1 MSTELFLAVDNNP
14 QDVKAFES
22 LIKASTAA
30 DDRDTLADVYKNV
43 PRWAPDNA
51 QNHMVRVLSQYARTA
66 TNTSLQSWLNYQNG
80 LLFWQTYRDQQM
92 AEMAFRK
99 VESLPDGPEAADL
112 LRRFYIDFYVAQNNW
127 RRLEQVLTE
136 PAKGGYEDKIEVARL
151 LARLAEEKGQQDKAV
166 GFWAQVRGD
175 NPQDA
180 ESEAALR
187 RLYAAVGKWN
197 AMVDLLKEGL
207 DRLDPRDIAEKTSI
221 HLEMI
226 DIYKNRM
233 NAPAKVVASWQAILD
248 IDPGNA
254 QALDAL
260 AAEYTEMK
268 RWPDLVKVLQQKVE
282 YEEDTK
288 KLVALHKQIASIM
301 IERFSNA
308 GEAIKSYEAI
318 LELEPDNREAIKIL
332 KDIYDQRRDYDSFV
346 AISEREIGLVTDSGQ
361 RFKRLVELAKLASE
375 KLRKPQTP
383 IALWERVL
391 ETDPAHKEALTEL
404 ENWFEREKNWER
416 LSDILERRIALEK
429 DVPAQVNLL
438 DKLGMVASSRLGD
451 PEKAADVWRQIL
463 SRDKEHRKAQ
473 TELKKKYLSERD
485 WDGLEWFFR
494 NYGDVNEWVRT
505 LEQQVKSIEEP
516 EERVTLLYK
525 AAAVWKDE
533 LKDTRRAVKNLEA
546 VIELEPRH
554 ADTARM
560 LIPIYQEL
568 GSWKDLPNVY
578 EIVLE
583 ASEDPLE
590 RKELLL
596 QRAKVEE
603 EKLGNVEGAFF
614 AYVQAV
620 SENPGATELHPKL
633 RQLAEASANWE
644 SYVYVLQNS
653 VDHIDADAARVEV
666 LLEIGHVYRDKLGS
680 DDTSLT
686 FFNRVLALDPYNRGA
701 LDAAERAWEATGAV
715 DQLVLCYQKRLATVV
730 DSEERKATL
739 FKLANVWRN
748 AVQANDEAE
757 AVLVEMNDDFPTD
770 QRVHDALIEIYLE
783 ESRYPEL
790 RDVLERK
797 RDVMSID
804 LTGAGAASDG
814 ASAPLMA
821 DIESQLGMLTYGTG
835 DDPVAAAAAAIDR
848 YEAALSFDPT
858 HAITVVRLE
867 ELLAAEGER
876 PRLTRLLAPVYER
889 ESQWGK
895 LAQMLELQW
904 VAAKDDDD
912 QQAQVELL
920 GRLGELYELRLD
932 DKDLAWRTE
941 ARLFLLRPESGKVRS
956 GLEALTAELG
966 RWPQLVTLYSQECDS
981 PPDKASRLAI
991 KLEVARTWHK
1001 RLGDAGGDDKT
1012 ARLEEARA
1020 FYQKVRDEEP
1030 EHKESIDA
1038 LEEIYVDLDRSE
1050 DLLEIYRGQID
1061 LSPEVDAKLDYLF
1074 RTVDLLRDRLG
1085 RPEDAIAPAEEAL
1098 ALAPGNLGA
1107 IQRLDELF
1115 TVTERWEDLAS
1126 TLEDTIRLVASDK
1139 ERVVVL
1145 KNRLALIYEQPLERP
1160 DTAIEIHASV
1170 LETDNDN
1177 EAAIDALERLFENA
1191 DLAPSIA
1198 PILQP
1203 VYERRGDWQRL
1214 VDVYSVR
1221 EEAATD
1227 VREKVDWHYRIAA
1240 LYENEGQQP
1249 EMAFSQFEAAANLEP
1264 GSEQTLGELL
1274 RLTDT
1279 LDNHGELILFLQSI
1293 VEDIPSVERRIAT
1306 HRTIALLARDKTHD
1320 LGGAEKQFRAIL
1332 DIDAGDMPA
1341 TDALIALYRDKQ
1353 DDANLVEMLLR
1364 KAPMH
1369 GVAVADRNGLYAEAG
1384 RIAADTLKKPDQAIE
1399 VFETLHALDPNGTVG
1414 LDNLE
1419 TLYERTEDWD
1429 NLVRIYREKIGRSDD
1444 VTHKKHFASLM
1455 GFVQAEKLESPD
1467 DAIATW
1473 HQILGWDPNDSDALV
1488 QLDALYSQQG
1498 DWFNLKETLRKVQ
1511 ELQLSS
1517 GVGQAGWADA
1527 QFRIAKLYENPEQ
1540 LADVNAAIDAY
1551 GALLTK
1557 DPKHEGAVTSLETI
1571 LAERDAYDRA
1581 FATLRP
1587 VLERGERF
1595 EELWQQFEVLAAH
1608 QVDEPEKHVESLHQM
1623 ADLAEIRLVD
1633 ARRALDAQAR
1643 AFAIAP
1649 RNAHTIGEL
1658 ERLAEQNS
1666 FWEDLVGIYSRAA
1679 AAGDDDFLALELR
1692 LKAGAILMDRLGDKV
1707 RATDAYRA
1715 IAKDHPD
1722 HAEVQER
1729 LHRLYEERQMWPELA
1744 GILRAQAE
1752 SEPEPARR
1760 IVYLEKL
1767 ARVAESRLED
1777 SQKAYEAYVE
1787 ILELDR
1793 TSPLAIGE
1801 LRRLFEAGVNSL
1813 DIADRL
1819 EPIYR
1824 EHSRWD
1830 ELDSLLQMKLSV
1842 IDDPND
1848 QLQLMRD
1855 LALLALD
1862 KRGSEADALE
1872 WYGQAFQLD
1881 PDDDGLISEMERL
1894 AGAVS
1899 PSAAV
1904 AATRGHERLNY
1915 YTLAGAEI
1923 AAEDD
1928 RKVQLW
1934 HRASVVARDR
1944 LGLAPEAER
1953 ILRKLLAVEPQNADA
1968 LRALDNLLV
1977 QGERWADLEPVLVTQ
1992 TTSDDIFDDERVV
2005 VWTRLAEL
2013 YRDRLGRRDD
2023 AVQAWKEVLELQ
2035 DMHELALRALREMYT
2050 DDERWPELFD
2060 VLQRLSDLS
2069 RDPEERVQHLSD
2081 MAQIA
2086 EQYLGQ
2092 PARSIELWE
2101 DVLAA
2106 RPNDIESVGELQRL
2120 LAAQG
2125 EAATSSEGRQKAYGA
2140 LAEAYERELRM
2151 QVPLTKERRLEVYK
2165 GIGRLWQSELDDVF
2179 NAQGAWERARNE
2191 EPFDREAL
2199 DALRGIHQ
2207 GSGNDS
2213 ARAEILDSALASEQY
2228 TPAEQ
2233 LDLWRD
2239 LGEIRTDVFNDQPG
2253 AIEAWRAV
2261 LTLSPAAEPLAEGG
2275 SLTVTGQAIQ
2285 NLEVLYENTQRW
2297 QDLVELYEKKLAL
2310 IDDDNQRVE
2319 TWLHVGTIQQDNL
2332 QNAAAAAATYRSIL
2346 GANPKQLEASH
2357 RIEVIYE
2364 ANGQWR
2370 ELAQLLLARNNHLEP
2385 DEQLL
2390 NLQRL
2395 AQVHEQRLN
2404 EPDSAFI
2411 VLQNANEIAPDDTH
2425 VMTELERLAAVTGQ
2439 WQDLYEVYE
2448 ATLPS
2453 IEGDAKFE
2461 LMLKS
2466 ADVQRDKIGS
2476 KKEAI
2481 RLYERVLAEHSEN
2494 EPALRALSELDE
2506 VEARWPE
2513 LVAVLSTLADVTPN
2527 YDEKKELY
2535 QRIGRVHETRLS
2547 DLDAAVASWNQALD
2561 LDERDRV
2568 VLKELE
2574 RLHIARR
2581 DWQALIDIYEKDA
2594 MLDPALEVERRV
2606 QIAGIY
2612 EQYIKDIDK
2621 AVAAFEDV
2629 LGIDPANETAL
2640 ERLEALYGERE
2651 DYDSLLDVYERA
2663 YNAARNDD
2671 DRLRMAKNA
2680 AILHGEKND
2689 PRSAADAWNRVLR
2702 LKADEPEAFQS
2713 LVKIYTT
2720 ESEWDDLIKLYELR
2734 YETADGASERAD
2746 ALSSMAS
2753 IYRTQLDDVDNA
2765 IAMYERVLLERRG
2778 DPVALDALDELLAH
2792 QGQWEQVIENLEK
2805 KLETETD
2812 IAKRVALLCRQGLV
2826 ASNELDDNY
2835 RSAASYT
2842 RVLKEDP
2849 GNATAVEELLR
2860 IYREDE
2866 RWDKAVETLNHKL
2879 THATSRNE
2887 RAAVHVDLAEIMSE
2901 KLGQEDQA
2909 LAHFEEAE
2917 RADPESRRALQVL
2930 ADHYMKTGAYEKAMT
2945 RLEALVDKL
2954 DPEVDK
2960 AIVAQTHKK
2969 TGLCAEALYLDDQA
2983 IDELNLSAQ
2992 LVPPDLET
3000 VRALG
3005 RIHYKKGNYHEAE
3018 RFLQEV
3024 LDKYKKDLTSDDQV
3038 KVLMQLGESA
3048 LKVKNIAKAQLY
3060 LKQVVESQPQN
3071 PQALESIIEVLRQY
3085 GEWNEAVRFQE
3096 RLLGLRSDKHEQY
3109 KILLAMGDT
3118 YVQELKDRRRGAE
3131 AYRKALDLDVYP
3143 KAPALKLVE
3152 LCLQSNEFEDAIRN
3166 LKKLV
3171 QLEDEPKRK
3180 AQFAYMAGVVYRDN
3194 LNDAAE
3200 AVKYFNLSLD
3210 HNLDNLQA
3218 FRTIDELVTKAR
3230 DWKAL
3235 DQNYRRMI
3243 QRVREAGQ
3251 NLPGRDQILF
3261 KLYEGLGEIYRSRLK
3276 DNGKSIASF
3285 ELARET
3291 KPDEGRIREIL
3302 ASLYEGAEDS
3312 VDKAIKEHRWLIA
3325 QQANRYDSYRK
3336 LVELFK
3342 KARQYD
3348 AAWCIAGLLTALRQA
3363 NPEESQFYQRYLRG
3377 TMAEPNRVIDQALWM
3392 QCVMSRQEDPEVG
3405 RVIEI
3410 VYAALGKARISKPDK
3425 DYQLKK
3431 KSRLELNEGLLVT
3444 NTIAK
3449 VLRMFGMP
3457 APEMYRGELATGIEF
3472 LQTDPPKL
3480 RFGTDVLSGVTDKE
3494 LAFHVARRMT
3504 YFMPSHL
3511 VAILYPREAL
3521 EGLYLGA
3528 ASVVDPNYQITTR
3541 DDVDPSAKA
3550 MLLQAAG
3557 ETRGVLEKQ
3566 LTPELRQQLT
3576 AVMRSLWKRTPVPEL
3591 GIWHRAIELT
3601 AIHAGVV
3608 ASNDP
3613 ALALELLQRESTGMS
3628 KLTKQEK
3635 LRDHVLYVMSDAYL
3649 QLRKQLGLQID
3660 YSDLMA

>member
-1 MSTELFLAVDNNP
+1 MSTELFLAVENNP
-14 QDVKAFES
+14 QDVKAFEN
-22 LIKASTAA
+22 LIKTTTAA
-30 DDRDTLADVYKNV
+30 DDRDTLEEVYKNV
-43 PRWAPDNA
+43 PRWAPDSA

-66 TNTSLQSWLNYQNG
+66 TNTNLQSWLNYKNG

-99 VESLPDGPEAADL
+99 VESLPDGADAADQ

-136 PAKGGYEDKIEVARL
+136 PAKGGYEDKLEVARL

-166 GFWAQVRGD
+166 GFWAQVRAED
-175 NPQDA
+175 SQDLEA
-180 ESEAALR
+180 ESALR

-207 DRLDPRDIAEKTSI
+207 DRLGPNDIADKTAI

-233 NAPAKVVASWQAILD
+233 NAPAKVVASWQSILD

-282 YEEDTK
+282 HETNPT
-288 KLVALHKQIASIM
+288 KLVALHKQVASIM
-301 IERFSNA
+301 MERFSNA

-318 LELEPDNREAIKIL
+318 LEIEPTNREAIKVL

-346 AISEREIGLVTDSGQ
+346 AISEREIGLVDDEKQ

-391 ETDPAHKEALTEL
+391 ETDSNNKEALTEL

-416 LSDILERRIALEK
+416 LAEILERRIALEK
-429 DVPAQVNLL
+429 DVPSQVNLL

-451 PEKAADVWRQIL
+451 AEKAADVWRQIL
-463 SRDKEHRKAQ
+463 ARDKEHRKAQ
-473 TELKKKYLSERD
+473 TELKKKYLNERD

-494 NYGDVNEWVRT
+494 NHGDVNEWVRT

-560 LIPIYQEL
+560 LIPIYQEI

-583 ASEDPLE
+583 SSDDPAE
-590 RKELLL
+590 RKDLLL

-603 EKLGNVEGAFF
+603 EKLGNVENAFF
-614 AYVQAV
+614 AYYQAV
-620 SENPGATELHPKL
+620 SENPSAGELHPKL
-633 RQLAEASANWE
+633 RSLAEATSNWE
-644 SYVYVLQNS
+644 SYVNVLQDS

-666 LLEIGHVYRDKLGS
+666 LLEIGHVYRDKL
-680 DDTSLT
+680 DADETALT

-730 DSEERKATL
+730 DSDERKATL

-757 AVLVEMNDDFPTD
+757 AVLVEMNDDFPAD
-770 QRVHDALIEIYLE
+770 LRVHDALIDIYLE
-783 ESRYPEL
+783 GQRYPEL
-790 RDVLERK
+790 RDVLEKK
-797 RDVMSID
+797 RDVM
-804 LTGAGAASDG
+804 AVDG
-814 ASAPLMA
+814 ASGMVMA

-835 DDPVAAAAAAIDR
+835 DDDAVSAAIDR
-848 YEAALSFDPT
+848 YEAALSHDAS
-858 HAITVVRLE
+858 HENTVVRLE
-867 ELLAAEGER
+867 ELLGATAER
-876 PRLTRLLAPVYER
+876 QRLTKLLAPVYDR
-889 ESQWGK
+889 QSQWDK
-895 LAQMLELQW
+895 LSQMLELQW
-904 VAAKDDDD
+904 VAAKEDDD
-912 QQAQVELL
+912 QQTQVDLL
-920 GRLGELYELRLD
+920 ERLGELYQLRLD
-932 DKDLAWRTE
+932 NKDLGWRTS
-941 ARLFLLRPESGKVRS
+941 ARLFLLRPESGAVRS
-956 GLEALTAELG
+956 TLESLTAELG
-966 RWPQLVTLYSQECDS
+966 RWPALVTLYSQEAET
-981 PPDKASRLAI
+981 PADKASRLAI

-1001 RLGDAGGDDKT
+1001 RVSDEGAEARV
-1012 ARLEEARA
+1012 ARLEEARS
-1020 FYQKVRDEEP
+1020 FYSKVRDEEP

-1038 LEEIYVDLDRSE
+1038 LEEIYIDLDRSDE
-1050 DLLEIYRGQID
+1050 LVEIYRNQID
-1061 LSPEVDAKLDYLF
+1061 LAPEVDAKLDYLF

-1107 IQRLDELF
+1107 MQRLDELF

-1145 KNRLALIYEQPLERP
+1145 KNRLALVYEGPLERP

-1170 LETDNDN
+1170 LEQEPENQ
-1177 EAAIDALERLFENA
+1177 AAVDALERLFENN

-1203 VYERRGDWQRL
+1203 YYEKKGDWQRL
-1214 VDVYSVR
+1214 VDVYAVR
-1221 EEAATD
+1221 EEAAND

-1249 EMAFSQFEAAANLEP
+1249 EMAFSQFESAANLEP
-1264 GSEQTLGELL
+1264 GSEKTLGQLL
-1274 RLTDT
+1274 RLTDQ

-1332 DIDAGDMPA
+1332 DIDPADMPA
-1341 TDALIALYRDKQ
+1341 TDALIQLYRDKN
-1353 DDANLVEMLLR
+1353 DNANLVEMLLR
-1364 KAPMH
+1364 KAPMA
-1369 GVAVADRNGLYAEAG
+1369 GVAIADRNALYAEAG
-1384 RIAADTLKKPDQAIE
+1384 RIAADTLNAPEQAIE
-1399 VFETLHALDPNGTVG
+1399 IFETLHQLDPDGGVG

-1429 NLVRIYREKIGRSDD
+1429 NLVRIYRDKIGRAGD
-1444 VTHKKHFASLM
+1444 VTTKKHFAALM
-1455 GFVQAEKLESPD
+1455 GFVQADKLDSAG
-1467 DAIATW
+1467 DAIQTW
-1473 HQILGWDPNDSDALV
+1473 HQVLGWDPNDADALV

-1511 ELQLSS
+1511 ENQIAS
-1517 GVGQAGWADA
+1517 GNGEQGWADA
-1527 QFRIAKLYENPEQ
+1527 QFRIAKLFENPDQ
-1540 LADVNAAIDAY
+1540 LGDVNAAIDAY
-1551 GALLTK
+1551 GELLAKNPTH
-1557 DPKHEGAVTSLETI
+1557 PGAIESLQTI
-1571 LAERDAYDRA
+1571 LAEREAHDKA

-1587 VLERGERF
+1587 VLEKSDRF
-1595 EELWQQFEVLAAH
+1595 EDLWAQYEVLAAH
-1608 QVDEPEKHVESLHQM
+1608 QVDEPDKQVESLHQM
-1623 ADLAEIRLVD
+1623 ADLAEIRLLD
-1633 ARRALDAQAR
+1633 ARRALGAQAR

-1666 FWEDLVGIYSRAA
+1666 FWEDLVGIYGKAA
-1679 AAGDDDFLALELR
+1679 DGGDDDYLALELR
-1692 LKAGAILMDRLGDKV
+1692 LKAGAILMDRLGDKA
-1707 RATDAYRA
+1707 RATEAYRA
-1715 IAKDHPD
+1715 IAKDHPE

-1744 GILRAQAE
+1744 KILRAQAE
-1752 SEPEPARR
+1752 SEPEPMRR

-1767 ARVAESRLED
+1767 ARIAETRLED
-1777 SQKAYEAYVE
+1777 SNKAYEAYVE

-1793 TSPLAIGE
+1793 TSPLAIRE

-1813 DIADRL
+1813 DIAERL

-1824 EHSRWD
+1824 DGARWD

-1842 IDDPND
+1842 IDDPSD

-1872 WYGQAFQLD
+1872 WYGQAFQID
-1881 PDDDGLISEMERL
+1881 PEDEGLLSEMERL
-1894 AGAVS
+1894 AGL
-1899 PSAAV
+1899 
-1904 AATRGHERLNY
+1904 TGGFERLNY
-1915 YTLAGAEI
+1915 YTLAGAEV
-1923 AAEDD
+1923 ATESD

-1934 HRASVVARDR
+1934 HRAAVVARDR
-1944 LGLAPEAER
+1944 LGNAAEAER
-1953 ILRKLLAVEPQNADA
+1953 ILRKLLDVDAQNADA
-1968 LRALDNLLV
+1968 LRALDALLV

-1992 TTSDDIFDDERVV
+1992 TKSDDIFDDERVL

-2013 YRDRLGRRDD
+2013 YRDRLDRRDD

-2035 DMHELALRALREMYT
+2035 DMHEPALRALREMYT
-2050 DDERWPELFD
+2050 EDERWPELFD
-2060 VLQRLSDLS
+2060 ILQRLSDIA
-2069 RDPEERVQHLSD
+2069 RDPEERVQHLGI

-2086 EQYLGQ
+2086 EQYLDQ
-2092 PARSIELWE
+2092 PNKAIELWE
-2101 DVLAA
+2101 DVLSA
-2106 RPNDIESVGELQRL
+2106 RPDDVESVGELQRL
-2120 LAAQG
+2120 LIAQG
-2125 EAATSSEGRQKAYGA
+2125 DAATTSDARQKAYGA

-2151 QVPLTKERRLEVYK
+2151 NVAHTKERRLDVYK

-2179 NAQGAWERARNE
+2179 NAQSAWERARNE

-2207 GSGNDS
+2207 AGGNDS
-2213 ARAEILDSALASEQY
+2213 ARAEILESAIASEQY
-2228 TPAEQ
+2228 TPEEQ
-2233 LDLWRD
+2233 LELWKDLA
-2239 LGEIRTDVFNDQPG
+2239 EIRTDVFNDQPG
-2253 AIEAWRAV
+2253 AIEAWRNVMA
-2261 LTLSPAAEPLAEGG
+2261 LSPAGEPMAEGG
-2275 SLTVTGQAIQ
+2275 TVTVTGQAIAS
-2285 NLEVLYENTQRW
+2285 LEILYENTQRW
-2297 QDLVELYEKKLAL
+2297 QDLVELYEKKLGL
-2310 IDDDNQRVE
+2310 IEDDAQRVE

-2332 QNAAAAAATYRSIL
+2332 QNTASAAATYRAIL
-2346 GANPKQLEASH
+2346 EKNPKQLEASH
-2357 RIEVIYE
+2357 RLETIYE
-2364 ANGQWR
+2364 ANGQWA
-2370 ELAQLLLARNNHLEP
+2370 ELAALLLQRNEHLDP
-2385 DEQLL
+2385 DEQLM

-2395 AQVHEQRLN
+2395 AQVHEVRLGDA
-2404 EPDSAFI
+2404 DSAFI
-2411 VLQNANEIAPDDTH
+2411 VLQQANEVAPDDTH
-2425 VMTELERLAAVTGQ
+2425 VMGELERLAGITGQ
-2439 WQDLYEVYE
+2439 WGDLYAVYE
-2448 ATLPS
+2448 ATLPH
-2453 IEGDAKFE
+2453 IDGDAKLD

-2476 KKEAI
+2476 RTEAI
-2481 RLYERVLAEHSEN
+2481 RLYERVLGEHAES
-2494 EPALRALSELDE
+2494 EPALRALSDLDE
-2506 VEARWPE
+2506 AEGRWPE
-2513 LVAVLSTLADVTPN
+2513 LVEVLATLADVTPN
-2527 YDEKKELY
+2527 YDEKKGLY
-2535 QRIGRVHETRLS
+2535 QRIGRVHETHLG
-2547 DLDAAVASWNQALD
+2547 DLDAAVAAWNQSLD
-2561 LDERDRV
+2561 LDERDQSI
-2568 VLKELE
+2568 LKELE
-2574 RLHIARR
+2574 RLQIARR

-2594 MLDPALEVERRV
+2594 MLDPANEVERRV

-2621 AVAAFEDV
+2621 AIGAFEDV
-2629 LGIDPANETAL
+2629 LGIDPANENAL

-2651 DYDSLLDVYERA
+2651 DWDSLLDVYERA
-2663 YNAARNDD
+2663 YNAAKNDD

-2680 AILHGEKND
+2680 AILHGDFRND
-2689 PRSAADAWNRVLR
+2689 LRSAADAWNRVLR
-2702 LKADEPEAFQS
+2702 LKADEVEAFDS
-2713 LVKIYTT
+2713 LVKIYNQQG
-2720 ESEWDDLIKLYELR
+2720 EWDDLIKLYELR
-2734 YETADGASERAD
+2734 YETANDATERAN
-2746 ALSSMAS
+2746 ALTAMAD
-2753 IYRTQLDDVDNA
+2753 IYRTKLDDVDNA
-2765 IAMYERVLLERRG
+2765 ISMYERVLLERRG
-2778 DPVALDALDELLAH
+2778 DKVALDALDELLSQ

-2812 IAKRVALLCRQGLV
+2812 TATRVDLLCRQGLV
-2826 ASNELDDNY
+2826 AANELDDNY
-2835 RSAASYT
+2835 RASASYT
-2842 RVLKEDP
+2842 RVLKEVP
-2849 GNATAVEELLR
+2849 GNETAVEELLR
-2860 IYREDE
+2860 IYRADE
-2866 RWDKAVETLNHKL
+2866 RWDKVVETLNHKL
-2879 THATSRNE
+2879 VHSTSRIE
-2887 RAAVHVDLAEIMSE
+2887 QAAVHVDLAEVMSD
-2901 KLGQEDQA
+2901 KLGQEEAA
-2909 LAHFEEAE
+2909 LTHFEEAE

-2930 ADHYMKTGAYEKAMT
+2930 ADHYMRTGSFEKAMT
-2945 RLEALVDKL
+2945 RLEALIDKL
-2954 DPEVDK
+2954 DPDVDK
-2960 AIVAQTHKK
+2960 ALVAQTHKK

-2992 LVPPDLET
+2992 LVPPDLDT

-3005 RIHYKKGNYHEAE
+3005 RIHYKKGNYREAE
-3018 RFLQEV
+3018 RYLQEV
-3024 LDKYKKDLTSDDQV
+3024 LDKYKKDLSSDEQV

-3060 LKQVVESQPQN
+3060 LKQVVEAQPNN
-3071 PQALESIIEVLRQY
+3071 PHALENIIEVLRQY
-3085 GEWNEAVRFQE
+3085 GEWNDAVRFQE
-3096 RLLGLRSDKHEQY
+3096 RLLGLKTDKHEQY

-3118 YVQELKDRRRGAE
+3118 YVQELKDKKRATE
-3131 AYRKALDLDVYP
+3131 AYRKALDLEVFP
-3143 KAPALKLVE
+3143 KQPALKLVE
-3152 LCLQSNEFEDAIRN
+3152 LNLQSNEFEDAIRN
-3166 LKKLV
+3166 LNRLIK
-3171 QLEDEPKRK
+3171 LEDEPKRK
-3180 AQFAYMAGVVYRDN
+3180 AQFAYMAGVVFRDN
-3194 LNDAAE
+3194 LNDANE
-3200 AVKYFNLSLD
+3200 AVKYFNVSLD

-3251 NLPGRDQILF
+3251 TLPNRDQILF

-3276 DNGKSIASF
+3276 DNAKAIASF
-3285 ELARET
+3285 ELARDT
-3291 KPDEGRIREIL
+3291 KPDDPRIREIL
-3302 ASLYEGAEDS
+3302 ASLYEGIEGGEDS
-3312 VDKAIKEHRWLIA
+3312 ITKSIKEHRWLIA

-3342 KARQYD
+3342 KSRQHD
-3348 AAWCIAGLLTALRQA
+3348 AAWCIAGLLVALRQA
-3363 NPEESQFYQRYLRG
+3363 NAEETSFYQKYLTG
-3377 TMAEPNRVIDQALWM
+3377 TMAEPNRVVDQALWM

-3410 VYAALGKARISKPDK
+3410 VYAALGKARVSKPDK

-3504 YFMPSHL
+3504 YFMPPHL
-3511 VAILYPREAL
+3511 VAILYPRESL

-3541 DDVDPSAKA
+3541 DDVDPTAKQ

-3566 LTPELRQQLT
+3566 LPPELRQQLT

-3591 GIWHRAIELT
+3591 GIWHRAVELT

-3608 ASNDP
+3608 ACNDP

-3635 LRDHVLYVMSDAYL
+3635 LRDHVLYVMSDLYL

-3660 YSDLMA
+3660 YSELM

>member
-14 QDVKAFES
+14 QDVKAFEN
-22 LIKASTAA
+22 LVKTCTAA
-30 DDRDTLADVYKNV
+30 DDRDTLEEVYLNV
-43 PRWAPDNA
+43 PRWAPDSA

-66 TNTSLQSWLNYQNG
+66 TNPALQSWLNYKNG
-80 LLFWQTYRDQQM
+80 ILFWKTYHDQQM

-99 VESLPDGPEAADL
+99 VESLPDGAEAAEL
-112 LRRFYIDFYVAQNNW
+112 LRGFYIEFYVAQNNW

-136 PAKGGYEDKIEVARL
+136 PAKGGYEDKVMVARL
-151 LARLAEEKGQQDKAV
+151 LARLAEDKGQQDKAV
-166 GFWAQVRGD
+166 GFWAQVR
-175 NPQDA
+175 A
-180 ESEAALR
+180 EDPEDREADAALR

-207 DRLDPRDIAEKTSI
+207 DRLGPDDVAEKTAI

-233 NAPAKVVASWQAILD
+233 NAPAKVVASWQSILE
-248 IDPGNA
+248 IDPGNR

-268 RWPDLVKVLQQKVE
+268 RWPDLVKVLHQKVE
-282 YEEDTK
+282 HEKDPK
-288 KLVALHKQIASIM
+288 KLVALHKQVASIM

-318 LELEPDNREAIKIL
+318 LDLEPDNREAIKVL

-346 AISEREIGLVTDSGQ
+346 AISEREIGLIADDKQ

-391 ETDPAHKEALTEL
+391 EVEPTHKEALTEL

-416 LSDILERRIALEK
+416 LVDILEKRIALEK
-429 DVPAQVNLL
+429 DVPSQVNLL
-438 DKLGMVASSRLGD
+438 DKLGMVASARLGD
-451 PEKAADVWRQIL
+451 AEKAADVWRQIL
-463 SRDKEHRKAQ
+463 ARDREHRKAQ
-473 TELKKKYLSERD
+473 TELKKKYLHEHD

-505 LEQQVKSIEEP
+505 LEQQVKSIDEP
-516 EERVTLLYK
+516 EEKVTLLYK

-560 LIPIYQEL
+560 LIPIYQEI

-583 ASEDPLE
+583 SSEDPIE

-596 QRAKVEE
+596 SRAKVEE
-603 EKLGNVEGAFF
+603 DRLGNVEGAFF

-620 SENPGATELHPKL
+620 SENPAAVELHPKL

-644 SYVYVLQNS
+644 SYVYVLQDS
-653 VDHIDADAARVEV
+653 VDHIESDSARVEV
-666 LLEIGHVYRDKLGS
+666 LLEIGHVYRDKLAA
-680 DDTSLT
+680 DDTALT

-730 DSEERKATL
+730 DSDERKATL
-739 FKLANVWRN
+739 FKLAHVWRD
-748 AVQANDEAE
+748 AVKANDEAE

-770 QRVHDALIEIYLE
+770 LRVHDQLIDIYLE
-783 ESRYPEL
+783 ESRFPEL
-790 RDVLERK
+790 RDVLEKK
-797 RDVMSID
+797 RDVMATDSVD
-804 LTGAGAASDG
+804 SASPQHAAN
-814 ASAPLMA
+814 MA
-821 DIESQLGMLTYGTG
+821 DLEAQLGMLAYGTAA
-835 DDPVAAAAAAIDR
+835 DDVEGAVTAAVDR
-848 YEAALSFDPT
+848 YEAALGHQPT
-858 HAITVVRLE
+858 HAATVARLE
-867 ELLAAEGER
+867 ELLSAAHER
-876 PRLTRLLAPVYER
+876 QRITRLLAPVYER
-889 ESQWGK
+889 EAQWDK

-904 VAAKDDDD
+904 VAARDDDD
-912 QQAQVELL
+912 QVTQVELL
-920 GRLGELYELRLD
+920 EKLAALYEQRLD
-932 DKDLAWRTE
+932 DKDLGWRTD
-941 ARLFLLRPESGKVRS
+941 ARLFLLRPDNGAVRAR
-956 GLEALTAELG
+956 LEALTSGLG
-966 RWPQLVTLYSQECDS
+966 RWRELVTLYAQEADT
-981 PPDKASRLAI
+981 PADKASRLAI
-991 KLEVARTWHK
+991 KLEVARTWHR
-1001 RLGDAGGDDKT
+1001 RLDDT
-1012 ARLEEARA
+1012 VAEGAARLEEARQ

-1061 LSPEVDAKLDYLF
+1061 LSPEVDKKLDYLF

-1085 RPEDAIAPAEEAL
+1085 RPEDAIPPAEEAL
-1098 ALAPGNLGA
+1098 ALSPGNLGA

-1115 TVTERWEDLAS
+1115 TVTERWEDLAT
-1126 TLEDTIRLVASDK
+1126 TLEDTIRLVDQDK
-1139 ERVVVL
+1139 ARVVVL

-1160 DTAIEIHASV
+1160 ETAIEIHASV
-1170 LETDNDN
+1170 LQMEPAN
-1177 EAAIDALERLFENA
+1177 AASVEALERLFENG

-1203 VYERRGDWQRL
+1203 YYEGKNDWQRL
-1214 VDVYSVR
+1214 IDVYAVR
-1221 EEAATD
+1221 EEAAND
-1227 VREKVDWHYRIAA
+1227 VREKVDWHYRSAV
-1240 LYENEGQQP
+1240 LYEIEGQQP
-1249 EMAFSQFEAAANLEP
+1249 EMAFSQYEAAANLEP
-1264 GSEQTLGELL
+1264 GNERTLNELL

-1320 LGGAEKQFRAIL
+1320 LPGAEKQFRAIL
-1332 DIDAGDMPA
+1332 DIDPGDMPA

-1353 DDANLVEMLLR
+1353 DYANLVEMLLR
-1364 KAPMH
+1364 KAPMR
-1369 GVAVADRNGLYAEAG
+1369 GVGVDERNGLYAEAG
-1384 RIAADTLKKPDQAIE
+1384 RLAADTLQQPEQAIDI
-1399 VFETLHALDPNGTVG
+1399 FETLHQLDPNGAVG

-1429 NLVRIYREKIGRSDD
+1429 NLVRIYREKIDRSADLSR
-1444 VTHKKHFASLM
+1444 KKHYASLTGM
-1455 GFVQAEKLESPD
+1455 VQADRLESPD

-1473 HQILGWDPNDSDALV
+1473 QQILSWDPNDRDALV
-1488 QLDALYSQQG
+1488 QLDALYSQTG
-1498 DWFNLKETLRKVQ
+1498 DWFNLKETLKKVQ
-1511 ELQLSS
+1511 ALQDS
-1517 GVGQAGWADA
+1517 GPAWADS
-1527 QFRIAKLYENPEQ
+1527 QYRIAKLYENPEQ
-1540 LADVNAAIDAY
+1540 LGDLNAAIGAY
-1551 GALLTK
+1551 GELLARE
-1557 DPKHEGAVTSLETI
+1557 PGHQGAVESLEAI
-1571 LAERDAYDRA
+1571 IAERDGYDNA

-1587 VLERGERF
+1587 VLEKGGRF
-1595 EELWQQFEVLAAH
+1595 EELWAQYEVLTALQAE
-1608 QVDEPEKHVESLHQM
+1608 EPDKQVESLHQM
-1623 ADLAEIRLVD
+1623 ADLAEIRLGD
-1633 ARRALDAQAR
+1633 AKRALEAQAR

-1649 RNAHTIGEL
+1649 RNAHTTAEL
-1658 ERLAEQNS
+1658 ERLAEQHG
-1666 FWEDLVGIYSRAA
+1666 FWEALVTIYERAA

-1707 RATDAYRA
+1707 RATEAYRA
-1715 IAKDHPD
+1715 IAKDNPE
-1722 HAEVQER
+1722 HAEVQAR
-1729 LHRLYEERQMWPELA
+1729 LHRLYEDRQMWPELA
-1744 GILRAQAE
+1744 GVLRSQAE
-1752 SEPEPARR
+1752 SEAEPQRR

-1777 SQKAYEAYVE
+1777 SQKAYEAYIE

-1793 TSPLAIGE
+1793 GSALATGE
-1801 LRRLFEAGVNSL
+1801 LRRLFEAGHNSL
-1813 DIADRL
+1813 DIAERL

-1824 EHSRWD
+1824 DAARWD

-1842 IDDPND
+1842 IDEPGD

-1855 LALLALD
+1855 LAFLALD
-1862 KRGSEADALE
+1862 KRGNEADALE
-1872 WYGQAFQLD
+1872 WYGQAFQID
-1881 PDDDGLISEMERL
+1881 PEDDGLLGEMERL
-1894 AGAVS
+1894 AGLTAR
-1899 PSAAV
+1899 PD
-1904 AATRGHERLNY
+1904 RLNY
-1915 YTLAGAEI
+1915 YTLAGADLATEG
-1923 AAEDD
+1923 D

-1934 HRASVVARDR
+1934 HRAAVVARDR
-1944 LGLAPEAER
+1944 LGDAAEAER
-1953 ILRKLLAVEPQNADA
+1953 ILRKILEVEPQNAEA
-1968 LRALDNLLV
+1968 LRALDALLV
-1977 QGERWADLEPVLVTQ
+1977 GAGRWADLEPVLQTQ
-1992 TTSDDIFDDERVV
+1992 TKSDDIYDDERVV

-2013 YRDRLGRRDD
+2013 YRDRLGRRPD
-2023 AVQAWKEVLELQ
+2023 AVNAWKEVLELQ
-2035 DMHELALRALREMYT
+2035 DMHEPALRALREMYT
-2050 DDERWPELFD
+2050 EDERWPELFD
-2060 VLQRLSDLS
+2060 VLQRLSDLARS
-2069 RDPEERVQHLSD
+2069 PDERVSHFSD

-2086 EQYLGQ
+2086 EQYLDRPTQAIG
-2092 PARSIELWE
+2092 LWE
-2101 DVLAA
+2101 DVLSV
-2106 RPNDIESVGELQRL
+2106 RPDDVEAVGEVQRL
-2120 LAAQG
+2120 LIAQADAAPT
-2125 EAATSSEGRQKAYGA
+2125 ADARKKAYGA

-2151 QVPLTKERRLEVYK
+2151 QVAHTKDRRLEVFK

-2179 NAQGAWERARNE
+2179 NAQSAWERARNE
-2191 EPFDREAL
+2191 EPFDRETL
-2199 DALRGIHQ
+2199 DALRGIHEQ
-2207 GSGNDS
+2207 QGNDS
-2213 ARAEILDSALASEQY
+2213 ARGEILESQIASDQY
-2228 TPAEQ
+2228 GREEQ
-2233 LDLWRD
+2233 LAIWRD
-2239 LGEIRTDVFNDQPG
+2239 LAEIRTDVFNDQPG

-2261 LTLSPAAEPLAEGG
+2261 MALAPEGEPMAKAHELTP
-2275 SLTVTGQAIQ
+2275 TGHAIR
-2285 NLEVLYENTQRW
+2285 NLEVLYENTVRW

-2310 IDDDNQRVE
+2310 IEDDGTRIE

-2332 QNAAAAAATYRSIL
+2332 RNTDAAAATYRAIL
-2346 GANPKQLEASH
+2346 ERDPGQVEASH
-2357 RIEVIYE
+2357 RLEVIYE
-2364 ANGQWR
+2364 GHEQWR
-2370 ELAQLLLARNNHLEP
+2370 ELAALLLQRNNHLEP

-2395 AQVHEQRLN
+2395 AQVHEQRLG
-2404 EPDSAFI
+2404 EADSAFV
-2411 VLQNANEIAPDDTH
+2411 VLQNANEIAPDDAH
-2425 VMTELERLAAVTGQ
+2425 VMGELERLAAVTGQ

-2448 ATLPS
+2448 ATLPHLD
-2453 IEGDAKFE
+2453 GDAKLD

-2476 KKEAI
+2476 RDEAI
-2481 RLYERVLAEHSEN
+2481 RLYERVLGESPEN

-2506 VEARWPE
+2506 QAGRWHE
-2513 LVAVLSTLADVTPN
+2513 LVEVLATLAEVTPN
-2527 YDEKKELY
+2527 YDEKKQLL
-2535 QRIGRVHETRLS
+2535 QRIGRVQEERLK
-2547 DLDAAVASWNQALD
+2547 DLDAAVMAWNQALE
-2561 LDERDRV
+2561 LDERDKTA
-2568 VLKELE
+2568 LKELE
-2574 RLHIARR
+2574 RLQVARR
-2581 DWQALIDIYEKDA
+2581 DWRSLIDIYEKEA
-2594 MLDPALEVERRV
+2594 MLDSSVEVERRV

-2612 EQYIKDIDK
+2612 EQYLKDVDK
-2621 AVAAFEDV
+2621 AVAAYEDV
-2629 LGIDPANETAL
+2629 LGIDPANATAL
-2640 ERLEALYGERE
+2640 DRLEALYGERE

-2663 YNAARNDD
+2663 YNAANNDD

-2680 AILHGEKND
+2680 AILHGD
-2689 PRSAADAWNRVLR
+2689 FRQDLRSAADAWNRVLR
-2702 LKADEPEAFQS
+2702 LKADEPEAFDS
-2713 LVKIYTT
+2713 LVKIYTSQ
-2720 ESEWDDLIKLYELR
+2720 EEWDDLIKLYELK
-2734 YETADGASERAD
+2734 YETADGPNERAD
-2746 ALSSMAS
+2746 AIIAMAA
-2753 IYRTQLDDVDNA
+2753 IYQNQLDDVDNA
-2765 IAMYERVLLERRG
+2765 ISMYERVLLERRG
-2778 DPVALDALDELLAH
+2778 DRAALDALDTLLSR
-2792 QGQWEQVIENLEK
+2792 QGQWEQVIENIEK
-2805 KLETETD
+2805 KLEFETVSD
-2812 IAKRVALLCRQGLV
+2812 ERVALLCRQGQIS
-2826 ASNELDDNY
+2826 AAELDDNY
-2835 RSAASYT
+2835 RAAASYT

-2849 GNATAVEELLR
+2849 GNQTAVEELLR
-2860 IYREDE
+2860 IYQQDE
-2866 RWDKAVETLNHKL
+2866 RWDKVVETLNHKL
-2879 THATSRNE
+2879 QHADNRIDQ
-2887 RAAVHVDLAEIMSE
+2887 AAVHVDLAEVMSD
-2901 KLGQEDQA
+2901 KLGQEEAA
-2909 LAHFEEAE
+2909 LSHFEEAE

-2954 DPEVDK
+2954 DPDVDK
-2960 AIVAQTHKK
+2960 ELVAQTHKK

-2983 IDELNLSAQ
+2983 IDELNLSAR
-2992 LVPPDLET
+2992 LVPPDLDT
-3000 VRALG
+3000 LRALG
-3005 RIHYKKGNYHEAE
+3005 RIHYKKGNYKEAE
-3018 RFLQEV
+3018 RYLQEV
-3024 LDKYKKDLTSDDQV
+3024 LDKYKKELSSDDQV

-3060 LKQVVESQPQN
+3060 LKQVVESQPNN
-3071 PQALESIIEVLRQY
+3071 PHALENIIEVLRQY
-3085 GEWNEAVRFQE
+3085 GEWNDAVRFQE
-3096 RLLGLRSDKHEQY
+3096 RLLSLKDDKTDQY
-3109 KILLAMGDT
+3109 RILLAMGDT
-3118 YVQELKDRRRGAE
+3118 YVQELKDKKKAIE
-3131 AYRKALDLDVYP
+3131 AYRKALDLEVFP

-3152 LCLQSNEFEDAIRN
+3152 LYLQAQEYEDAIRN
-3166 LKKLV
+3166 LNRLIK
-3171 QLEDEPKRK
+3171 LEDEPKRK
-3180 AQFAYMAGVVYRDN
+3180 GQFAYMAGVVYRDN
-3194 LNDAAE
+3194 LNDPNE

-3218 FRTIDELVTKAR
+3218 FRIIDELVTKAR

-3251 NLPGRDQILF
+3251 ALAGRDGLLF

-3276 DNGKSIASF
+3276 DVPKSIAAF
-3285 ELARET
+3285 ELARDT

-3302 ASLYEGAEDS
+3302 ASLYESGEDGR
-3312 VDKAIKEHRWLIA
+3312 DKAVKEHRWLIA
-3325 QQANRYDSYRK
+3325 QQANRYESYRK
-3336 LVELFK
+3336 LVQLF
-3342 KARQYD
+3342 REMGQHD

-3363 NPEESQFYQRYLRG
+3363 QPEEAQFYQRYLSP

-3410 VYAALGKARISKPDK
+3410 VYAALGKNRISKPDK

-3431 KSRLELNEGLLVT
+3431 KGRIELNEGLLVT

-3480 RFGTDVLSGVTDKE
+3480 RFGTDVLSGVSDKE

-3511 VAILYPREAL
+3511 VAVLYPREAL

-3541 DDVDPSAKA
+3541 DDVDPTAKA

-3557 ETRGVLEKQ
+3557 ETRGVLEKT

-3608 ASNDP
+3608 ACNDP
-3613 ALALELLQRESTGMS
+3613 AMALELLQRESTGMS

-3635 LRDHVLYVMSDAYL
+3635 LRDHVLYVMSDAHL

-3660 YSDLMA
+3660 FSELM